1 MLQRSQIAHS
11 KKMVSIPDNTGMCKY
26 RHNTLAEYCYP
37 QTEYRHLSQHQVSG
51 SLTDY
56 KKPTL
61 SAIFVIFYAIDYVD
75 AFISALI

>member
-26 RHNTLAEYCYP
+26 LRNTL
-37 QTEYRHLSQHQVSG
+37 TEYSYLQTKYHHLCQHQGRS

-61 SAIFVIFYAIDYVD
+61 SAIFAIFYAIDYVD